1 MPRWQDNLFLLLA
14 RRATNASDFFKIPA
28 GRVVELGTQV
38 TI

>member
-1 MPRWQDNLFLLLA
+1 MPEWQDNLFLSLA
-14 RRATNASDFFKIPA
+14 RHAANASDFFDIPA